1 VVSKKTEMDDEVGD
15 DVTVETVDESEING
29 AGGDPTSGPTANSNP
44 DWLFNGVYAVIDVVQ
59 TNGWILLIVLIG
71 LWFAK
76 QKLEEYLK
84 EKRRRDGD
92 AAHAK
97 DPDELLDLQLR
108 REDRIRRLQEQQ
120 DAAAALAAE
129 KQQEK
134 EDKERKERIQEY
146 DDFLSGKG
154 YKPKS
159 RNNVSSTTESSD
171 ASPPPQLPNRPR
183 QRLRDDDYNP
193 MTGGGGSGG
202 YRPAPRGGS
211 GGG

>member
-1 VVSKKTEMDDEVGD
+1 MGKLKIYLQLLKCIEFELKSKYIPVVSKKPEMDDEVGD

-97 DPDELLDLQLR
+97 DPDELLDLVVWR
-108 REDRIRRLQEQQ
+108 RI
-120 DAAAALAAE
+120 
-129 KQQEK
+129 
-134 EDKERKERIQEY
+134 

-159 RNNVSSTTESSD
+159 RNHVSSTTESSD

>member
-1 VVSKKTEMDDEVGD
+1 MDEMDDGGD
-15 DVTVETVDESEING
+15 DITVETVDESEMDVKG
-29 AGGDPTSGPTANSNP
+29 AVPGGPTENSNP
-44 DWLFNGVYAVIDVVQ
+44 DWLFNGFYYVIDVIQ
-59 TNGWILLIVLIG
+59 SNGWIFLIILIA

-97 DPDELLDLQLR
+97 DPDKLLDLQLR

-129 KQQEK
+129 KQREK
-134 EDKERKERIQEY
+134 EERERKEKIQDY

-159 RNNVSSTTESSD
+159 KHNVGSSATESTDS
-171 ASPPPQLPNRPR
+171 SPQPQLPNRPR

-193 MTGGGGSGG
+193 MMGSGGSGG
-202 YRPAPRGGS
+202 YRPAPRGGF
-211 GGG
+211 GGGGG

>member
-1 VVSKKTEMDDEVGD
+1 MDAVDDGGGD
-15 DVTVETVDESEING
+15 DVTVETVDESDLPG
-29 AGGDPTSGPTANSNP
+29 AGSGSSGPTQNSNP
-44 DWLFNGVYAVIDVVQ
+44 DWLFSGFYSVVDIIQ
-59 TNGWILLIVLIG
+59 SNGWILLILLIG

-76 QKLEEYLK
+76 QKLEEYLR
-84 EKRRRDGD
+84 EKRRRDGE

-97 DPDELLDLQLR
+97 DPDQLLDLQFR
-108 REDRIRRLQEQQ
+108 REERIRRLQEQQ

-129 KQQEK
+129 KQREK
-134 EDKERKERIQEY
+134 EEKERKEKIQEY

-159 RNNVSSTTESSD
+159 RHANATTTDSAD
-171 ASPPPQLPNRPR
+171 LSPQPQLPNRPR

-193 MTGGGGSGG
+193 MMGSGGSGG
-202 YRPAPRGGS
+202 YRPAPRGGGA